1 MDSSYSLPRIDE
13 DKEQEQEQEKEQE
26 QHLSILER
34 EIERLKTSA
43 GLLHHRLNTMQD
55 ALAQE
60 TFQLDKLPIKVAG
73 GSPTNSVR
81 KLLAAIE
88 CAEEGLTVGIFLR
101 ALNTYLVHTN
111 LVDLNTLQI
120 IMTPLLCSAFHKAPS
135 FKTYPYALLL
145 TALPKMFQ

>member
-1 MDSSYSLPRIDE
+1 MDSSHPLPRIDE
-13 DKEQEQEQEKEQE
+13 EKEKDEDQEKEQE
-26 QHLSILER
+26 YMSILEQ

-60 TFQLDKLPIKVAG
+60 TFQLDKLPIQVAG
-73 GSPTNSVR
+73 GSPNNSVR
-81 KLLAAIE
+81 KLLAAME
-88 CAEEGLTVGIFLR
+88 CVEDGLTVGIFLR
-101 ALNTYLVHTN
+101 ALNTYLVQNN

-120 IMTPLLCSAFHKAPS
+120 IMTPLLCSAFHKAPT

>member
-1 MDSSYSLPRIDE
+1 MDSINPLPQNDE
-13 DKEQEQEQEKEQE
+13 EQEQGQEQEQ
-26 QHLSILER
+26 LSILER

-43 GLLHHRLNTMQD
+43 GLLHHRLHTMQE

-60 TFQLDKLPIKVAG
+60 TFQLDTLPIKVAG

-81 KLLAAIE
+81 KLLAALE

-101 ALNTYLVHTN
+101 ALNVYLVHNN
-111 LVDLNTLQI
+111 LVDLNDLQI
-120 IMTPLLCSAFHKAPS
+120 IMTPLLCSAFHKAPGI
-135 FKTYPYALLL
+135 KTYPYALLL